1 MAVYDRYGIDNMY
14 FRVGGDMDDVEAGA
28 YYDASAYMKSK
39 YFGVQMSLCAPI
51 LDRDKSMLE
60 FEDVGSVRM
69 HYCADIIVFKDFESW
84 VSWDRGDFTIWS
96 NMQSGVQV
104 RDNKSGINIKKQAV

>member
-1 MAVYDRYGIDNMY
+1 
-14 FRVGGDMDDVEAGA
+14 
-28 YYDASAYMKSK
+28 
-39 YFGVQMSLCAPI
+39 
-51 LDRDKSMLE
+51 MLE

-96 NMQSGVQV
+96 SMSKGVQV